1 MKVYE
6 RYLAREIYS
15 ASLLVLAAFVMLF
28 AFFDLIHEFEDIG
41 KGAYQFRHAV
51 AFVLLSVPG
60 RVYELFPIG
69 VLIGT
74 LYALTLLA
82 RHSEITVLRA
92 SGLSTRTFVGTLM
105 KLGSVF
111 VVMVFLV
118 GEFVAPTAERAAQ
131 QVRLQAMSSV
141 VAQEFRTGLW
151 VKDELSFVNVHEV
164 LPDSRL
170 HLVRIYEFDK
180 DYRLRSLSEAQHGEF
195 LPPDRWRLIDVVQ
208 TVFDGDLARVQRLP
222 EAIWFSALNPDIL
235 AVLMVVP
242 ERMSLSNLYS
252 YIQHLAEN
260 RQKTDRYEIAIW
272 KKLTYPL
279 AVLVMMV
286 LALPFAY
293 LHDRMGAVSIK
304 VFAGI
309 MLGIGFQLLN
319 GLFANLGVIN
329 GWPPLAAAIT
339 PSVLFLLAAAAM
351 IGWVERR

>member
-1 MKVYE
+1 M
-6 RYLAREIYS
+6 
-15 ASLLVLAAFVMLF
+15 
-28 AFFDLIHEFEDIG
+28 
-41 KGAYQFRHAV
+41 
-51 AFVLLSVPG
+51 
-60 RVYELFPIG
+60 
-69 VLIGT
+69 
-74 LYALTLLA
+74 
-82 RHSEITVLRA
+82 
-92 SGLSTRTFVGTLM
+92 
-105 KLGSVF
+105 
-111 VVMVFLV
+111 
-118 GEFVAPTAERAAQ
+118 
-131 QVRLQAMSSV
+131 
-141 VAQEFRTGLW
+141 
-151 VKDELSFVNVHEV
+151 
-164 LPDSRL
+164 
-170 HLVRIYEFDK
+170 
-180 DYRLRSLSEAQHGEF
+180 
-195 LPPDRWRLIDVVQ
+195 
-208 TVFDGDLARVQRLP
+208 FDGDLARVQRLP